1 MIQIHAIYKRKTH
14 DIFEDTY
21 MLKINRW
28 ERDNFTIIAEEF
40 NISLL
45 IINVTRQKINKK
57 TEGLNNTTHQLNLT
71 DVRITLQTAKVA
83 IHNLLNY
90 TGKILQD

>member
-1 MIQIHAIYKRKTH
+1 MIQRHAIYKRKTH
-14 DIFEDTY
+14 NIFKDTN

-28 ERDNFTIIAEEF
+28 KRDNLTIIDEEF

-45 IINVTRQKINKK
+45 IINVTKQKINKK

-71 DVRITLQTAKVA
+71 DVRILQTAMAA
-83 IHNLLNY
+83 IHNILNY
-90 TGKILQD
+90 SGKILRD